1 MGGSGGGTGGGSGAG
16 GMQVLD
22 GGSVVDGSTSMD
34 ATTSDDAVDAPLP
47 GLDAPAEYDGAAEED
62 GPTVPMLD
70 SGMVDG
76 EGMDSAVD
84 TTPMY
89 LDSGIDTTPMD
100 VAMLDTAP
108 DSAPDMAADTAP
120 LACPSV
126 NIPSG
131 SNTGNFNTT
140 GIYCFATCDDI
151 SQWGASNLDGR
162 TVKVNGTPVTVP
174 ANGGNGG
181 QMPLPAKYLGT
192 YYVFEVSAG
201 TYAWA
206 QINWNGTAHTC
217 LAPDGGFPF

>member
-1 MGGSGGGTGGGSGAG
+1 MP
-16 GMQVLD
+16 LD
-22 GGSVVDGSTSMD
+22 GGQVDGSSTGVD
-34 ATTSDDAVDAPLP
+34 ATASDAIDAPLP
-47 GLDAPAEYDGAAEED
+47 GLDAPAEYDVAGGD
-62 GPTVPMLD
+62 DTGSVPSLD
-70 SGMVDG
+70 SGMVDSG
-76 EGMDSAVD
+76 GMDTGVD
-84 TTPMY
+84 MTPMH
-89 LDSGIDTTPMD
+89 LDSAIDTTPMD
-100 VAMLDTAP
+100 VANHDVA
-108 DSAPDMAADTAP
+108 ADMAADSAP

-140 GIYCFATCDDI
+140 GVYCFATCDDI

-162 TVKVNGTPVTVP
+162 TVKVNGTTVTVP

-201 TYAWA
+201 NFSWA
-206 QINWNGTAHTC
+206 QINWNGTSHTC